1 MGHTVEFD
9 FISKEGL
16 RCVGLALTR
25 GHRCGYVAVPEG
37 HVLYGVRYD
46 DTLPEAVAFVTEELM
61 KDADISHRGVMPWVT
76 AALSGNIN
84 RLDVVIDVHGSL
96 TFSEPSDEHN
106 YPAPSTEKV
115 WWFGFNCS
123 HAGDGKDFSIVDERT
138 REMYESSQFL
148 FSEGTIR
155 STEYVKQHCRLLAR
169 QLWYI
174 GQMVAQSALP
184 TGKDI

>member
-16 RCVGLALTR
+16 RCVGLALTH

-37 HVLYGVRYD
+37 HVLYGVRYG
-46 DTLPEAVAFVTEELM
+46 DTLPEAVAFVTEELA
-61 KDADISHRGVMPWVT
+61 KGEDISHRVVIPVFI
-76 AALSGNIN
+76 AALSGNMN

-96 TFSEPSDEHN
+96 TYSESGEGN

-115 WWFGFNCS
+115 WWFGFDCG
-123 HAGDGKDFSIVDERT
+123 HYGDGKDFSIMDDST
-138 REMYESSQFL
+138 REMCN
-148 FSEGTIR
+148 EGFRYIFEGPIR
-155 STEYVKQHCRLLAR
+155 SKEYVEKHCRLLAR

-174 GQMVAQSALP
+174 NSMVGQRALP
-184 TGKDI
+184 MGKEN

>member
-1 MGHTVEFD
+1 MGHTIEFD

-37 HVLYGVRYD
+37 HVLYGVQYE
-46 DTLPEAVAFVTEELM
+46 DTLPEAVAFVTEEIM
-61 KDADISHRGVMPWVT
+61 RGAEMSHRGIYPVLL
-76 AALSGNIN
+76 AAMSGNVN

-96 TFSEPSDEHN
+96 TYSESGEGD

-115 WWFGFNCS
+115 WWFGFDCEHS
-123 HAGDGKDFSIVDERT
+123 GDCKDFSIMDDRT
-138 REMYESSQFL
+138 REMYESGPFR

-174 GQMVAQSALP
+174 GQMVAQTALP
-184 TGKDI
+184 AGKEI